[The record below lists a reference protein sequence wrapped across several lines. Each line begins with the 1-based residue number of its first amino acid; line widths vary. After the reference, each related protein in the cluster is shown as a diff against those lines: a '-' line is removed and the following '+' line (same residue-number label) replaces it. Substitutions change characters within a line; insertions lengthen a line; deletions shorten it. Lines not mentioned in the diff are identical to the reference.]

1 MTRVINDKLKV
12 KLIIQKNTKPKIPIK
27 KKIIRSTNLLKLGN
41 RRKILRE
48 KKLGCQI

>member
-27 KKIIRSTNLLKLGN
+27 KKIIRSTNLLKI
-41 RRKILRE
+41 RKS
-48 KKLGCQI
+48 